1 MKIIISF
8 ELQYSSAST
17 MIFSRTLIIPF
28 KEVEVNDWLIN
39 RRKQKDKLEERIAN
53 SKSCGIILGLF
64 KNFNGI
70 LDDPSATDIQKMLP
84 NDMDLKSQEN
94 YFFLL
99 YTVGNVQ
106 LHCLYPSCPS
116 QLKKLNDCYVP
127 PILLNYAILSLPKR
141 YILKL
146 SHMNCSPK
154 YNIDMLVL
162 QISMKCKVL

>member
-17 MIFSRTLIIPF
+17 RIFSRTLIIPF

-39 RRKQKDKLEERIAN
+39 RRKQKDKLEERMAN
-53 SKSCGIILGLF
+53 SKSCGVILGLF
-64 KNFNGI
+64 KIFNWI

-84 NDMDLKSQEN
+84 NDN

-99 YTVGNVQ
+99 YTVVKVQ
-106 LHCLYPSCPS
+106 LHCLYPPCLS